1 VPDAEEEGE
10 AMYRSG
16 EAGPRVTRRQALA
29 GATAAAGAAALAAPR
44 GAIAQD
50 EHDEPG
56 DGSAP
61 RRIAPPLTLTGAR
74 LFDPVTGQV
83 TDDATVVFV
92 RGRVR
97 RAGRGVRPAGGG
109 RVIDV
114 GGAFVLPGLLDAHVH
129 PSTVAAARLALA
141 GGATTIRSASTSFF
155 QDVGLRALGEFG
167 GLVVPRTLAAG
178 LFVTP
183 NLGDSI
189 LADPRLAPLA
199 ALVDGVRSPRDLRY
213 LVRVN
218 IARGVDLIKTR
229 STERAGLAEQ
239 DPRVQVY
246 DERQIRAVVDAAR
259 PLRGGV
265 ACHGHGDE
273 GIRDSVLAGVRSVEH
288 GTFASAATLDLMRAR
303 GTYLVPTLSAVV
315 DLAEPGGEYT
325 DPRLVE
331 RGREMLAVL
340 RVTVSAA
347 YERGIP
353 IAAGTDTSYTPA
365 TQSSIAGEIRL
376 LAEFGLSNLD
386 ALRAATT
393 TGAVLVGRERE
404 LGRLTPGYAADA
416 LVVGGDPL
424 ADLAAMDDVR
434 LVVAGGWIAR
444 EGATMAEPVASATET
459 KEDGI

>member
-1 VPDAEEEGE
+1 MQRP
-10 AMYRSG
+10 G
-16 EAGPRVTRRQALA
+16 EAGRGLTRRQALA
-29 GATAAAGAAALAAPR
+29 GAASAAGAAALAGPR
-44 GAIAQD
+44 GAVGGHGD
-50 EHDEPG
+50 HDLG
-56 DGSAP
+56 DGRAP
-61 RRIAPPLTLTGAR
+61 RRIAPPLTLRGGRLLDPATGR
-74 LFDPVTGQV
+74 VTE
-83 TDDATVVFV
+83 DATVVFT
-92 RGRVR
+92 RGRVD
-97 RAGRGVRPAGGG
+97 RAGRGARPASWG

-114 GGAFVLPGLLDAHVH
+114 GGAFILPGLLDAHVH
-129 PSTVAAARLALA
+129 ASTVAAARLALA
-141 GGATTIRSASTSFF
+141 GGATTIRSASTSFY
-155 QDVGLRALGEFG
+155 QDIGLRALGEFG

-199 ALVDGVRSPRDLRY
+199 ALPNGVREPRDLRY

-259 PLRGGV
+259 RVRGGV

-303 GTYLVPTLSAVV
+303 GTYLVPTLSAVT

-340 RVTVSAA
+340 RVTVAAA

-393 TGAVLVGRERE
+393 TGAALVRRERE
-404 LGRLTPGYAADA
+404 LGRLRPSYAADA

-424 ADLAAMDDVR
+424 ADLAALDDVR
-434 LVVAGGWIAR
+434 LVVAAGWIAR
-444 EGATMAEPVASATET
+444 EGDTVAEPVPSDERD
-459 KEDGI
+459 EGEI

>member
-1 VPDAEEEGE
+1 MVASAARATRPVP
-10 AMYRSG
+10 
-16 EAGPRVTRRQALA
+16 
-29 GATAAAGAAALAAPR
+29 AA
-44 GAIAQD
+44 
-50 EHDEPG
+50 
-56 DGSAP
+56 
-61 RRIAPPLTLTGAR
+61 
-74 LFDPVTGQV
+74 V
-83 TDDATVVFV
+83 
-92 RGRVR
+92 
-97 RAGRGVRPAGGG
+97 GG

-129 PSTVAAARLALA
+129 PSTVAAARLALT

-155 QDVGLRALGEFG
+155 QDIGLRALAEFG

-199 ALVDGVRSPRDLRY
+199 ALPDGVRSPEALRY
-213 LVRVN
+213 LVEVN

-246 DERQIRAVVDAAR
+246 DERQIRAVVNAAR
-259 PLRGGV
+259 RLRGGV

-325 DPRLVE
+325 DPRLVA

-340 RVTVSAA
+340 RETVAAA

-365 TQSSIAGEIRL
+365 TLSSIAGEIRL
-376 LAEFGLSNLD
+376 LGEFGLSNLD

-393 TGAVLVGRERE
+393 TGAALVGRQRE
-404 LGRLTPGYAADA
+404 LGRLEPGFAADA
-416 LVVGGDPL
+416 LVVGGDPR
-424 ADLAAMDDVR
+424 ADLAALDDVR
-434 LVVAGGWIAR
+434 LIVAGGWIVR
-444 EGATMAEPVASATET
+444 EGDTVAEPVT
-459 KEDGI
+459 G

>member
-1 VPDAEEEGE
+1 MHRAGDAERG
-10 AMYRSG
+10 
-16 EAGPRVTRRQALA
+16 VTRRQALA
-29 GATAAAGAAALAAPR
+29 GAAAAAGAAAMAGPSGAGARHGRHHR
-44 GAIAQD
+44 G
-50 EHDEPG
+50 HGRG
-56 DGSAP
+56 DGGAP
-61 RRIAPPLTLTGAR
+61 QRIAPPLTLTGGR
-74 LFDPVTGQV
+74 LLDPATGRV
-83 TDDATVVFV
+83 TDDATVVFAH
-92 RGRVR
+92 GRVR
-97 RAGRGVRPAGGG
+97 RAGRDARPARGG

-114 GGAFVLPGLLDAHVH
+114 GGAFVLPGLIDAHVH
-129 PSTVAAARLALA
+129 AATTAAARLALT

-155 QDVGLRALGEFG
+155 QDVGLRALSDFG

-199 ALVDGVRSPRDLRY
+199 ALRDGVRSPEALRY
-213 LVRVN
+213 LVQVN

-259 PLRGGV
+259 RLRGGV

-303 GTYLVPTLSAVV
+303 GTYLVPTLSAVR

-331 RGREMLAVL
+331 RGRMMLDVL
-340 RVTVSAA
+340 RMTVPAA

-353 IAAGTDTSYTPA
+353 IAAGTDTSYSPA
-365 TQSSIAGEIRL
+365 TLSSIAGEIRL

-386 ALRAATT
+386 ALRAATM
-393 TGAVLVGRERE
+393 TGAALVRRARE
-404 LGRLTPGYAADA
+404 LGRLEPGYAGDA
-416 LVVGGDPL
+416 LVVGGDPV
-424 ADLAAMDDVR
+424 ADLAALDDVR
-434 LVVAGGWIAR
+434 LIVSRGWIAR
-444 EGATMAEPVASATET
+444 EGDTVADPVTE
-459 KEDGI
+459 

>member
-1 VPDAEEEGE
+1 MHRAEDADRG
-10 AMYRSG
+10 
-16 EAGPRVTRRQALA
+16 VTRRQALT
-29 GATAAAGAAALAAPR
+29 GAAAAAGAAALARPGEAVAGHGHHR
-44 GAIAQD
+44 
-50 EHDEPG
+50 HDHG
-56 DGSAP
+56 DGRAP
-61 RRIAPPLTLTGAR
+61 RRTAPPLTLTGAR
-74 LFDPVTGQV
+74 LLDPKTGRVTEN
-83 TDDATVVFV
+83 ATVVFAS
-92 RGRVR
+92 GRVR
-97 RAGRGVRPAGGG
+97 RTGHDARPGRGG

-129 PSTVAAARLALA
+129 SSTVAAARLALT
-141 GGATTIRSASTSFF
+141 GGATTIRSGSTSFF
-155 QDVGLRALGEFG
+155 QDVGLRALAEFG

-199 ALVDGVRSPRDLRY
+199 ALPDGVRSPEALRY
-213 LVRVN
+213 LVQVN

-229 STERAGLAEQ
+229 STERAGLPEQ

-246 DERQIRAVVDAAR
+246 DERQIRAVVSAAR
-259 PLRGGV
+259 HLRGGV

-303 GTYLVPTLSAVV
+303 GTFLVPTLSAVV

-325 DPRLVE
+325 DPRLVA
-331 RGREMLAVL
+331 RGQEMLAVL
-340 RVTVSAA
+340 RATVPAA

-365 TQSSIAGEIRL
+365 TLSSVAGEVRL

-393 TGAVLVGRERE
+393 TGAALVGRERE
-404 LGRLTPGYAADA
+404 LGRLKPGYAADA
-416 LVVGGDPL
+416 LVIGGDPR
-424 ADLAAMDDVR
+424 ADLAALDDVR
-434 LVVAGGWIAR
+434 LIVAGGWIVR
-444 EGATMAEPVASATET
+444 EGDTVAEPVT
-459 KEDGI
+459 G

>member
-1 VPDAEEEGE
+1 MHRAGDANRG
-10 AMYRSG
+10 
-16 EAGPRVTRRQALA
+16 VTRRQALA
-29 GATAAAGAAALAAPR
+29 GAAAAAGAAALARPGEAVAGHGR
-44 GAIAQD
+44 
-50 EHDEPG
+50 HDHDHG
-56 DGSAP
+56 DGRAP

-74 LFDPVTGQV
+74 LLDPKTGRVTE
-83 TDDATVVFV
+83 DATVVFAG
-92 RGRVR
+92 GRVR
-97 RAGRGVRPAGGG
+97 RAGHDARPGRGG

-114 GGAFVLPGLLDAHVH
+114 GGAFVMPGLLDAHVH
-129 PSTVAAARLALA
+129 CATVAAARLALTA
-141 GGATTIRSASTSFF
+141 GATTVRSASTSFF
-155 QDVGLRALGEFG
+155 QDVGLRALFELG
-167 GLVVPRTLAAG
+167 GLVVPRTLPAG

-199 ALVDGVRSPRDLRY
+199 ALADGVRSPEALRY
-213 LVRVN
+213 LVQVN
-218 IARGVDLIKTR
+218 IVRGVDLIKTR
-229 STERAGLAEQ
+229 STERAGLPEQ

-259 PLRGGV
+259 RLRGGV

-303 GTYLVPTLSAVV
+303 GTFLVPTLSAVV

-325 DPRLVE
+325 DPRLVA

-340 RVTVSAA
+340 RTTVRAA

-365 TQSSIAGEIRL
+365 TLSSIVGEIRL
-376 LAEFGLSNLD
+376 LAEFGLPNLD

-393 TGAVLVGRERE
+393 TGAALVGRARE
-404 LGRLTPGYAADA
+404 LGRLKPGYAADA
-416 LVVGGDPL
+416 LVVGSDPR
-424 ADLAAMDDVR
+424 ADLAALDDVR
-434 LVVAGGWIAR
+434 LIVAGGWIVR
-444 EGATMAEPVASATET
+444 EGDTIAEPVT
-459 KEDGI
+459 G